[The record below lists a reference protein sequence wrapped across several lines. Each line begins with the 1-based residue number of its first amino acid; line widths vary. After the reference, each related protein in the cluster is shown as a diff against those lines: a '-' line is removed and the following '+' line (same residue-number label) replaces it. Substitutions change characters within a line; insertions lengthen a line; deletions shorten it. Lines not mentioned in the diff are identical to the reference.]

1 MANSKRIESLDIAKG
16 IGILIVVFGHVLRI
30 DDVFLKEFIFSFHM
44 PLFFILSGFVLKT
57 DNVKGKAFLGSEL
70 KLLSSYIIYGLLYLL
85 INVPLGVVSKSFGIW
100 DAFMAFYQLLVLYG
114 RGPLWFLTA
123 LMFAHIG
130 CKILKRYFNDN
141 WALIVG
147 LLLLLLSEVIR
158 AVIKPMETAGIWQIL
173 YYPMETFFRGFGYTF
188 FCMAGYCF
196 KKQFFKISREIE
208 ENKINIKL
216 IGVCI
221 LMTCMIL
228 VNVLCV
234 KSFYAYDTYT
244 LADVNVKDLIYVPV
258 LIIMAITGS
267 ISVLGISL
275 LLTKWKL
282 TTRVFTYFG
291 INSLFIMATHLQ
303 FYICAVARK
312 ITGMTINSLFVSFL
326 IVVAIEVV
334 LITILNRPLKYF
346 TDKISNALK
355 KLLNL

>member
-16 IGILIVVFGHVLRI
+16 FGILIVVLGHVLRPN
-30 DDVFLKEFIFSFHM
+30 DVFLKEFIFSFHM

-57 DNVKGKAFLGSEL
+57 ENVKGKAFLGSEL
-70 KLLSSYIIYGLLYLL
+70 KLLSSYIIYGLLYLF
-85 INVPLGVVSKSFGIW
+85 INVPLGVVTKSFGIW

-196 KKQFFKISREIE
+196 KKQFS
-208 ENKINIKL
+208 KL
-216 IGVCI
+216 VG
-221 LMTCMIL
+221 
-228 VNVLCV
+228 
-234 KSFYAYDTYT
+234 K
-244 LADVNVKDLIYVPV
+244 
-258 LIIMAITGS
+258 
-267 ISVLGISL
+267 
-275 LLTKWKL
+275 
-282 TTRVFTYFG
+282 
-291 INSLFIMATHLQ
+291 
-303 FYICAVARK
+303 
-312 ITGMTINSLFVSFL
+312 
-326 IVVAIEVV
+326 
-334 LITILNRPLKYF
+334 
-346 TDKISNALK
+346 
-355 KLLNL
+355 